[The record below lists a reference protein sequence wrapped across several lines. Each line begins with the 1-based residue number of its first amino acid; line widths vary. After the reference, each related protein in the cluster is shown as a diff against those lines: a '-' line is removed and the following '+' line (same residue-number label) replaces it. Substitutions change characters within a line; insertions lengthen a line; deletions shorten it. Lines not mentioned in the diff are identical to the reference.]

1 MQIVG
6 QVMIDK
12 INICMAIVFQP
23 DQKVSVDTLDR
34 LW

>member
-6 QVMIDK
+6 QIMIGK
-12 INICMAIVFQP
+12 INIYITVIFQP

>member
-1 MQIVG
+1 
-6 QVMIDK
+6 MIGK

-23 DQKVSVDTLDR
+23 DPKVSVDTLDR

>member
-6 QVMIDK
+6 QIMIGK
-12 INICMAIVFQP
+12 INICFAHLFQP

-34 LW
+34 LC